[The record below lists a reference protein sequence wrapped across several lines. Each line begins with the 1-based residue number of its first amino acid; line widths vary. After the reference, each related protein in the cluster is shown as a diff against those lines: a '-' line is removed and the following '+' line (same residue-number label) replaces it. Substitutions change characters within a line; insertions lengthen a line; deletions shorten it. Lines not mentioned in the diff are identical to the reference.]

1 MGAFDGKIVVV
12 TGAAGGIGT
21 AISTRFASEGG
32 TVISVDY
39 NGEWLEILVKVM
51 GEKGLKTE
59 PLKLDC
65 SDYEGVSKAAA
76 DIIMLDANGRELLK
90 ILGKEFPEQQ
100 AKGILTVAE
109 MPQAIQSIEAALE
122 AEARQLAQMVSEG
135 DAPPP
140 PSRGVSLRQRL
151 LPFLGMVRL
160 CQKAGQPI
168 VWGV

>member
-1 MGAFDGKIVVV
+1 MLYKFK
-12 TGAAGGIGT
+12 
-21 AISTRFASEGG
+21 
-32 TVISVDY
+32 
-39 NGEWLEILVKVM
+39 
-51 GEKGLKTE
+51 
-59 PLKLDC
+59 
-65 SDYEGVSKAAA
+65 SKAAA

-90 ILGKEFPEQQ
+90 ILGKEFPELQ

-109 MPQAIQSIEAALE
+109 MPQAIQSIQSALD
-122 AEARQLAQMVSEG
+122 AEARHLAQMVSEG
-135 DAPPP
+135 DAPP

>member
-1 MGAFDGKIVVV
+1 MLYKFK
-12 TGAAGGIGT
+12 
-21 AISTRFASEGG
+21 
-32 TVISVDY
+32 
-39 NGEWLEILVKVM
+39 
-51 GEKGLKTE
+51 
-59 PLKLDC
+59 
-65 SDYEGVSKAAA
+65 SKAAA

-140 PSRGVSLRQRL
+140 SRGVSLRQRL

-160 CQKAGQPI
+160 CQQAGQPI

>member
-1 MGAFDGKIVVV
+1 MLYKFK
-12 TGAAGGIGT
+12 
-21 AISTRFASEGG
+21 
-32 TVISVDY
+32 
-39 NGEWLEILVKVM
+39 
-51 GEKGLKTE
+51 
-59 PLKLDC
+59 
-65 SDYEGVSKAAA
+65 SKAAA

-100 AKGILTVAE
+100 AKGILTVLE
-109 MPQAIQSIEAALE
+109 MPQAIQFIEAALE
-122 AEARQLAQMVSEG
+122 AEARQLAQVVMEG
-135 DAPPP
+135 DGPP

>member
-1 MGAFDGKIVVV
+1 MLYKFK
-12 TGAAGGIGT
+12 
-21 AISTRFASEGG
+21 
-32 TVISVDY
+32 
-39 NGEWLEILVKVM
+39 
-51 GEKGLKTE
+51 
-59 PLKLDC
+59 
-65 SDYEGVSKAAA
+65 SKAAA

-100 AKGILTVAE
+100 AQGILTVAE

-122 AEARQLAQMVSEG
+122 AETRQLAQMVSEG
-135 DAPPP
+135 DAPP

>member
-1 MGAFDGKIVVV
+1 MLYKFK
-12 TGAAGGIGT
+12 
-21 AISTRFASEGG
+21 
-32 TVISVDY
+32 
-39 NGEWLEILVKVM
+39 
-51 GEKGLKTE
+51 
-59 PLKLDC
+59 
-65 SDYEGVSKAAA
+65 SKAAA

-122 AEARQLAQMVSEG
+122 AEARQLAQMGSEG
-135 DAPPP
+135 DAP

-160 CQKAGQPI
+160 CQQAGQPI

>member
-1 MGAFDGKIVVV
+1 MLYKFK
-12 TGAAGGIGT
+12 
-21 AISTRFASEGG
+21 
-32 TVISVDY
+32 
-39 NGEWLEILVKVM
+39 
-51 GEKGLKTE
+51 
-59 PLKLDC
+59 
-65 SDYEGVSKAAA
+65 SKAAA

-100 AKGILTVAE
+100 AQGILTVSE

-140 PSRGVSLRQRL
+140 SRGVSLRQRL
-151 LPFLGMVRL
+151 LPFLGMVRV

>member
-1 MGAFDGKIVVV
+1 MLYKFK
-12 TGAAGGIGT
+12 
-21 AISTRFASEGG
+21 
-32 TVISVDY
+32 
-39 NGEWLEILVKVM
+39 
-51 GEKGLKTE
+51 
-59 PLKLDC
+59 
-65 SDYEGVSKAAA
+65 SKAAA
-76 DIIMLDANGRELLK
+76 DIIMLDANGRELLE

-140 PSRGVSLRQRL
+140 SRGVSLRQRL

>member
-1 MGAFDGKIVVV
+1 MLYKFK
-12 TGAAGGIGT
+12 
-21 AISTRFASEGG
+21 
-32 TVISVDY
+32 
-39 NGEWLEILVKVM
+39 
-51 GEKGLKTE
+51 
-59 PLKLDC
+59 
-65 SDYEGVSKAAA
+65 SKAAA
-76 DIIMLDANGRELLK
+76 DVIMLDANGRELLK

-122 AEARQLAQMVSEG
+122 AEARQLAQMGSEG
-135 DAPPP
+135 DAPP

>member
-1 MGAFDGKIVVV
+1 MLYKFK
-12 TGAAGGIGT
+12 
-21 AISTRFASEGG
+21 
-32 TVISVDY
+32 
-39 NGEWLEILVKVM
+39 
-51 GEKGLKTE
+51 
-59 PLKLDC
+59 
-65 SDYEGVSKAAA
+65 SKAAA

-122 AEARQLAQMVSEG
+122 AEARQLAQMASEG
-135 DAPPP
+135 DAPP

-151 LPFLGMVRL
+151 RPFLGMVRL

>member
-1 MGAFDGKIVVV
+1 MLYKFK
-12 TGAAGGIGT
+12 
-21 AISTRFASEGG
+21 
-32 TVISVDY
+32 
-39 NGEWLEILVKVM
+39 
-51 GEKGLKTE
+51 
-59 PLKLDC
+59 
-65 SDYEGVSKAAA
+65 SKAAA
-76 DIIMLDANGRELLK
+76 DIIMLDANGRELLE

-100 AKGILTVAE
+100 AKGILNVAE

-140 PSRGVSLRQRL
+140 SRGVSLRQRL